1 MGENCIVAYMITLVE
16 RIDLGI
22 EKYSLLKHSF
32 YKMWSEGK
40 LSLDNLRSYSKEYF
54 QLVKAVPDFVQNIV
68 FLSSSLTI
76 NKSRSKNIDIDK
88 NLKEER
94 EHIEPWIKFACAIG
108 VSRNELINHIA
119 ADKTYAA
126 VSELSHLTTLSL
138 EEAAAAMYAYEM
150 QLPKISRSKI
160 DGLHKFYGMENNID
174 ATNYFEI
181 HEETDIR
188 HAQSWRNIIE
198 QTSPEKEETVFNAAI
213 NSLQTQNKLLDSV
226 QEITFPHAIND
237 SAA

>member
-1 MGENCIVAYMITLVE
+1 MGENCIITYMMTLVE
-16 RIDLGI
+16 RIDLEI

-40 LSLDNLRSYSKEYF
+40 LSLDNLRDYSKEYF
-54 QLVKAVPDFVQNIV
+54 QLVKAVPDFVQNVV
-68 FLSSSLTI
+68 FTSSSSTI
-76 NKSRSKNIDIDK
+76 NKSRNKNIDQ

-94 EHIEPWIKFACAIG
+94 EHIEPWIRFACAIG
-108 VSRNELINHIA
+108 VPRNELINHIA

-126 VSELSHLTTLSL
+126 ISELSHLTTLSL
-138 EEAAAAMYAYEM
+138 EKAAAAMYTYEM

-160 DGLHKFYGMENNID
+160 DGLHKFYGMENNTD

-181 HEETDIR
+181 HEETDVR

-198 QTSPEKEETVFNAAI
+198 QTSPEKEEAVFNAAI
-213 NSLQTQNKLLDSV
+213 ISLQAQNKLLDSV
-226 QEITFPHAIND
+226 QEMYLNIFN
-237 SAA
+237 

>member
-1 MGENCIVAYMITLVE
+1 MGENFTIAYMRTLIE
-16 RIDLGI
+16 RIDLEI

-40 LSLDNLRSYSKEYF
+40 LSLDNLRDYSKEYF
-54 QLVKAVPDFVQNIV
+54 QLVKAVPDFVQNVV
-68 FLSSSLTI
+68 FISSSSTI
-76 NKSRSKNIDIDK
+76 NKSRTKNIDQ

-94 EHIEPWIKFACAIG
+94 EHIEPWIKFACSIG

-160 DGLHKFYGMENNID
+160 DGLHKFYGMENNTD

-181 HEETDIR
+181 HEETDVR

-213 NSLQTQNKLLDSV
+213 NSLQAQNKLLDSV